1 MDSLPTGEGSS
12 PANFTVIHNIHWD
25 WSQSIRQ
32 QANDLPVICWVF
44 AITGHTHATPGTI
57 LWAYP
62 APGEGLP
69 YHLRDQGNG
78 FRNTDGLI
86 GTGRVGHGL
95 DRNTV
100 SGGDRDGGFCASAV
114 YSDIPLLH
122 IGSSMWYF

>member
-62 APGEGLP
+62 PPERAS
-69 YHLRDQGNG
+69 RTT
-78 FRNTDGLI
+78 FVIRATD
-86 GTGRVGHGL
+86 
-95 DRNTV
+95 
-100 SGGDRDGGFCASAV
+100 SG
-114 YSDIPLLH
+114 IP
-122 IGSSMWYF
+122 MD